1 MFATPYCRIFA
12 QSSKELYIYFF
23 KKRQIYQR
31 NPSRT
36 IKWINVIALVLV
48 GREVTWGSIAL
59 GSILPLDGLSLQA
72 SLLVFPLRSGHK
84 NSL

>member
-1 MFATPYCRIFA
+1 M
-12 QSSKELYIYFF
+12 
-23 KKRQIYQR
+23 
-31 NPSRT
+31 
-36 IKWINVIALVLV
+36 IALVLV